1 MADQSVRKSLGD
13 LQKVM
18 TGGIKTGLQ
27 TLVDLV
33 LVMDATGSMQNLME
47 NAKAN
52 ALTLHTRIK
61 SALAAKNR
69 LADKIRVKVIAFRDV
84 YVDDEPF
91 TESEFFILQD
101 GEGDEPEFRSCIAGI
116 EAEGGGDEPENA
128 LEALHM
134 AMNVDFAKPL
144 QGQKARHI
152 IAVMTDASAHP
163 LDHPERSRCTAYPQ
177 GVPADL
183 LSLQAEW
190 EEKMSPSARRLL
202 VFAPNAY
209 PWTTVASWMDTQ
221 LIASAAGKGIDSQ
234 QFDAAIAT
242 IAGSIA

>member
-1 MADQSVRKSLGD
+1 MGEQSVRKSLGD

-18 TGGIKTGLQ
+18 TGSAKNGIQ

-33 LVMDATGSMQNLME
+33 LVMDATGSMQNLMD

-52 ALTLHTRIK
+52 ALALHARIK
-61 SALAAKNR
+61 NALAVEHR
-69 LADKIRVKVIAFRDV
+69 LTEKIRVKVITFRDV

-101 GEGDEPEFRSCIAGI
+101 GEGDEPEFRRYVGNI

-134 AMNVDFAKPL
+134 AINADFAQPM

-152 IAVMTDASAHP
+152 IVMMTDASAHP
-163 LDHPERSRCTAYPQ
+163 LDHPERSGCTNYPQ
-177 GVPADL
+177 GVPTDL

-190 EEKMSPSARRLL
+190 EEKMNTTARRLL
-202 VFAPNAY
+202 IFAPNAY
-209 PWTTVASWMDTQ
+209 PWTSVASWMDTQ
-221 LIASAAGKGIDSQ
+221 YVASAAGKGIDSQ
-234 QFDAAIAT
+234 QFDAVIAT

>member
-1 MADQSVRKSLGD
+1 MENQSVRKSLGD
-13 LQKVM
+13 IQKVM
-18 TGGIKTGLQ
+18 TGSVKTGLK
-27 TLVDLV
+27 TLVDIV
-33 LVMDATGSMQNLME
+33 LVMDATGSMQNLMD
-47 NAKAN
+47 NAKEN

-61 SALAAKNR
+61 NALAEKNR
-69 LADKIRVKVIAFRDV
+69 MADKIRVKVIAFRDV

-91 TESEFFILQD
+91 TESEFFILQE
-101 GEGDEPEFRSCIAGI
+101 GGGDEVEFRRYIENI

-134 AMNVDFAKPL
+134 AMNVDFAEPF

-152 IAVMTDASAHP
+152 IVMMTDASAHP
-163 LDHPERSRCTAYPQ
+163 LDHPERSSCAGYPQ

-190 EEKMSPSARRLL
+190 EEKMNTTARRLL
-202 VFAPNAY
+202 LFAPNAY
-209 PWTTVASWMDTQ
+209 PWTSVASWMDTQ
-221 LIASAAGKGIDSQ
+221 YIASAAGKGIDSQ
-234 QFDAAIAT
+234 QFDAVIAT